1 MSITTATTTDV
12 SALDLLPTDIEDSLR
27 ETVRDLVAARAGAGQ
42 AVYDGDRDA
51 ADALWAALAEDLGLA
66 GLLVPE
72 EFGGAG
78 ATAREAATVLR
89 ELGRAAAPVPFL
101 TSAVIATRALLRSLD
116 GPGDGA
122 VRDLLTRVA
131 TGETRVAVALPWH
144 LDRWTGESGVSVA
157 DGVLTGRLDGVA
169 DAAGADLLL
178 VPTGHGPGA
187 ELYAV
192 ERDAVTVTEV
202 PSFDMSRPLADLRL
216 DGAAGTLLAS
226 GTGAVEAIDRALLE
240 GVALMASE
248 QTGLMD
254 WCLATTVD
262 YLGVRRQFGRIVG
275 GFQALKHRMADMH
288 VALVGAEAAARYAA
302 VVLAEESPDVEIAAH
317 VAAAA
322 CGPAA
327 VDLAEECVQLHGG
340 IGMTWEH
347 DAHLRLKRAVSD
359 DLALGTAATH
369 RARLAELLGFDTP

>member
-144 LDRWTGESGVSVA
+144 LDRWTGESGVSAA

-187 ELYAV
+187 ELHAV